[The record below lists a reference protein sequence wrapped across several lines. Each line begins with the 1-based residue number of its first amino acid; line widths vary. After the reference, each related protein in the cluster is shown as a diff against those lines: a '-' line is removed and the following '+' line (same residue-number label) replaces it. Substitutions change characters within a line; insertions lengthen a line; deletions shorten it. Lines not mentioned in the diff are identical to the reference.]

1 MHGFTM
7 LLRKKVS
14 HRIMYI
20 IFTVVQRKHMQ
31 MCTYLHTHTHQ
42 FGLFSDLLCVCRCVC
57 VYRCVCTGV
66 CVCVCMYRVCV
77 CVGVWR
83 NGHGTGRCGN
93 EGNF

>member
-1 MHGFTM
+1 
-7 LLRKKVS
+7 
-14 HRIMYI
+14 MYI
-20 IFTVVQRKHMQ
+20 F
-31 MCTYLHTHTHQ
+31 THTHSPVW
-42 FGLFSDLLCVCRCVC
+42 FSDLLCVYVDVCVCIGVC

-66 CVCVCMYRVCV
+66 CVCVYRVCV